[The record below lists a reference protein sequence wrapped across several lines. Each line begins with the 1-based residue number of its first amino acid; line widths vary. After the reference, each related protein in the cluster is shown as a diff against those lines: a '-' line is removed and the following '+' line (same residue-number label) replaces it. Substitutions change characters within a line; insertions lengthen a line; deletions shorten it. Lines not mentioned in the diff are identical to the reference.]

1 MAQGAAAEPA
11 LAKTRW
17 KGGDDQAVLRAESP
31 QPDLTRLMKSTAG
44 GQDKAQYMI
53 ESPQSQSLL
62 TSTAPLAQT
71 ALEDTAH
78 SVALDKLLP
87 GGEVLGTGAASAT
100 NGALPATGSASG
112 SALAGQVANQITN
125 ALPRQDG
132 LLITPTTTEIALDP
146 PELGKLRIVVSEGAT
161 GINIAIT
168 AERGETADLMRRHI
182 DLLRQEFA
190 REGVTGGSIEFNQ
203 GDPSQRGDQNSSDPE
218 RSANGPAVEPIED
231 ANALDANALP
241 NPGRTASGGLDL
253 RL

>member
-1 MAQGAAAEPA
+1 M
-11 LAKTRW
+11 
-17 KGGDDQAVLRAESP
+17 
-31 QPDLTRLMKSTAG
+31 
-44 GQDKAQYMI
+44 
-53 ESPQSQSLL
+53 
-62 TSTAPLAQT
+62 
-71 ALEDTAH
+71 
-78 SVALDKLLP
+78 ALDNPLP
-87 GGEVLGTGAASAT
+87 GGEVLGTGAASVT
-100 NGALPATGSASG
+100 SGALAATGSANG
-112 SALAGQVANQITN
+112 SALAGQVANQITY

-218 RSANGPAVEPIED
+218 HSANGLAVEPIED
-231 ANALDANALP
+231 ATPLEPTTSRNH
-241 NPGRTASGGLDL
+241 GRTASGGLDL